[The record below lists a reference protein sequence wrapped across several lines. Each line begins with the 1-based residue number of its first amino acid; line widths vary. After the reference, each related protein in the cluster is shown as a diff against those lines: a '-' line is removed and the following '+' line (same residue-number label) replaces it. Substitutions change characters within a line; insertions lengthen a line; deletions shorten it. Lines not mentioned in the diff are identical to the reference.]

1 MSIFASLSAS
11 KQSSLPG
18 PSTTTFRATR
28 RVEAEAEEEE
38 DQIPIPEAQQRP
50 SRLRLDRAAAN
61 RFIVNAVRAAEGKE
75 QIQSQERAKQKS
87 LLPNN
92 AKHQWPSANAQTN
105 KKSLPKRTT
114 TATTAT
120 TATAKR
126 KPLKS
131 TAEVTAADSN
141 DAPKKRATTA
151 KTTVKKKSVA
161 AKKKK
166 LLLMKKQNPLNRNG
180 ERESDHDD
188 AAADDGNVK
197 GAKRKKTRGWLVR
210 QFPEVLLAVPSLPPL
225 CSSEEK
231 RGRRVQYYMCI
242 GKCKRLLLYQQ
253 LRASALKELE
263 SLFQH
268 SSQSPPSTEATRGSS
283 TSSSSNIFAATL
295 NNNNNNNNS
304 DNNIFSQH
312 YEAEEQQNAS
322 SRSTH
327 KTRSVVTIS
336 PTAQQGSNAPWI
348 HATLAVPPSLSLRSP
363 SSSPSPISLFQQRSF
378 LGLSPSPP
386 SPFRSS

>member
-61 RFIVNAVRAAEGKE
+61 RFIVNAVRAAEAKGKE

-225 CSSEEK
+225 CSS
-231 RGRRVQYYMCI
+231 GLAFVFFLFFF
-242 GKCKRLLLYQQ
+242 LLL
-253 LRASALKELE
+253 LISFFLLLFLLFFLLSSFC
-263 SLFQH
+263 SLLAF
-268 SSQSPPSTEATRGSS
+268 PSCFVSLT
-283 TSSSSNIFAATL
+283 FYL
-295 NNNNNNNNS
+295 PLL
-304 DNNIFSQH
+304 
-312 YEAEEQQNAS
+312 
-322 SRSTH
+322 
-327 KTRSVVTIS
+327 SVF
-336 PTAQQGSNAPWI
+336 
-348 HATLAVPPSLSLRSP
+348 
-363 SSSPSPISLFQQRSF
+363 LF
-378 LGLSPSPP
+378 LCYV
-386 SPFRSS
+386 

>member
-61 RFIVNAVRAAEGKE
+61 RFIVNAVRAAEAKGKE

-253 LRASALKELE
+253 LRASACTSLLFSLLP
-263 SLFQH
+263 SLF
-268 SSQSPPSTEATRGSS
+268 
-283 TSSSSNIFAATL
+283 FL
-295 NNNNNNNNS
+295 M
-304 DNNIFSQH
+304 F
-312 YEAEEQQNAS
+312 
-322 SRSTH
+322 RS
-327 KTRSVVTIS
+327 IS
-336 PTAQQGSNAPWI
+336 PFSFTTTKPKKKSERIGVSISTFFTIATIHRSNQGFFHFFFFQHICSNSQQ
-348 HATLAVPPSLSLRSP
+348 
-363 SSSPSPISLFQQRSF
+363 Q
-378 LGLSPSPP
+378 
-386 SPFRSS
+386 